1 MDFIKQPMDIEN
13 KSMEIIAP
21 HLAGLGLGE
30 AETKVYSRMIHASGD
45 VDYAQVIR
53 LHPKAIEATQ
63 EALKR
68 GANIYT
74 DVEMVRTGI
83 NKKAFGRYG
92 GKIECRV
99 ADPEIA
105 EMAKR
110 EGITRSMAA
119 MRTFGKALKGS
130 IVAIGNAATRKRLME
145 SLPDRNW
152 ATLIHPDAVIA
163 DDVMIGDG
171 TAVMAGVVINPG
183 TKIGRGCI
191 VNTCSSVDHDCI
203 IGDYVH
209 ISVGAHLS
217 GTVTVGEGTWIS
229 VGASV
234 SNNVNICGDCTIGAG
249 AVVVKN
255 LEEEGTYT
263 GVPAKIMRANNIFL
277 GV

>member
-21 HLAGLGLGE
+21 HLARLNLNE

-53 LHPKAIEATQ
+53 LHPKAIEATK

-105 EMAKR
+105 EIAKR

-119 MRTFGKALKGS
+119 MRAFGKELAGS
-130 IVAIGNAATRKRLME
+130 IIAIGNAPTALFEVLRLAKKE
-145 SLPDRNW
+145 NILP
-152 ATLIHPDAVIA
+152 AVIIGIPVGFVGAA
-163 DDVMIGDG
+163 DSKKLLAENTLVPYV
-171 TAVMAGVVINPG
+171 TVEG
-183 TKIGRGCI
+183 TKGGSPI
-191 VNTCSSVDHDCI
+191 
-203 IGDYVH
+203 
-209 ISVGAHLS
+209 A
-217 GTVTVGEGTWIS
+217 
-229 VGASV
+229 ASV
-234 SNNVNICGDCTIGAG
+234 VNA
-249 AVVVKN
+249 
-255 LEEEGTYT
+255 
-263 GVPAKIMRANNIFL
+263 IMYILDNRR
-277 GV
+277 